1 MSKKIILYVAMSLDG
16 FIAKKNG
23 SVDFLDK
30 YNESGEDFGYYE
42 FLDSISSV
50 IIGNS
55 TYKQFGAPYK
65 NKKIFIFSRKKHEN
79 KKDIIFVNGDIK
91 EFAKKLKN
99 DTWMVGGASIFNE
112 FLKYDLIDEFIIT
125 IIPVLLGEG
134 ILLFTKSSIKNLKL
148 IDTKSYDCGVVQV
161 HYKKI

>member
-1 MSKKIILYVAMSLDG
+1 
-16 FIAKKNG
+16 
-23 SVDFLDK
+23 
-30 YNESGEDFGYYE
+30 
-42 FLDSISSV
+42 
-50 IIGNS
+50 
-55 TYKQFGAPYK
+55 
-65 NKKIFIFSRKKHEN
+65 
-79 KKDIIFVNGDIK
+79 
-91 EFAKKLKN
+91 
-99 DTWMVGGASIFNE
+99 MVGGASIFNE